1 MLTGLWGLKDILKS
15 RQNRSKN
22 KLVRENAVTRVR
34 GSCTRQ
40 VMGSWRSIIQFWTK
54 FNFFFQASDRE
65 VVWVIRIAIFGVA
78 VLATSLSLLVN
89 SIYSLFALCSDLVY
103 VILFPQLCCVIYLPG
118 ANTYGSFMGYILG
131 LILRV
136 GGGEKNIGLKPFI
149 KYPYYNETD
158 GQLFPFRTLAMT
170 VSFTTIVVVSYSLKY
185 LFEKEMIPLKYD
197 FLHCFK
203 KYALEKS
210 ATGKNNKTDFPM
222 VKKEPSEKE

>member
-1 MLTGLWGLKDILKS
+1 M
-15 RQNRSKN
+15 
-22 KLVRENAVTRVR
+22 
-34 GSCTRQ
+34 
-40 VMGSWRSIIQFWTK
+40 
-54 FNFFFQASDRE
+54 
-65 VVWVIRIAIFGVA
+65 WVIRIAIFGVA

-158 GQLFPFRTLAMT
+158 GQLFPFRTLAMI
-170 VSFTTIVVVSYSLKY
+170 VSFTTIVIVSYSLKY

-210 ATGKNNKTDFPM
+210 ATGKHNKTDFPM
-222 VKKEPSEKE
+222 VKKELSEKE

>member
-1 MLTGLWGLKDILKS
+1 MSGWFSDGHPINVLLFSSGLNS
-15 RQNRSKN
+15 
-22 KLVRENAVTRVR
+22 
-34 GSCTRQ
+34 
-40 VMGSWRSIIQFWTK
+40 
-54 FNFFFQASDRE
+54 NFVFQASDRE
-65 VVWVIRIAIFGVA
+65 ILWVIRIAIFGVA
-78 VLATSLSLLVN
+78 VLATSLSLVVK

-118 ANTYGSFMGYILG
+118 ANTYGSLMGYILG

-158 GQLFPFRTLAMT
+158 GQLFPFRTLAMI

-203 KYALEKS
+203 KYELEKS

-222 VKKEPSEKE
+222 VKRELSEKE